1 MRYIAKGYEDRFVLR
16 LLIVLIIF
24 MMSTLVSILDT
35 FVFKTKLY
43 VARQEKNAC
52 YFFRAS
58 HFCAFKT
65 QQKGGDKIETIA
77 TPIVWVYDSISQ
89 PLYGIIIEEK
99 SRFYYG
105 PSIYGYYRLH
115 PILDYEVKKGDSLLI
130 GSGDHQYVATA
141 IADGS
146 LTYNSRDFYTKAVY
160 AFSGNIA
167 DALVEN
173 DVDFIKIQH
182 QSFTSKYKGERTR
195 EYTREKGWA
204 HLRVDLGAELRI
216 KKGYRMLIDQVQEMR
231 SSQN

>member
-1 MRYIAKGYEDRFVLR
+1 MNFNKEEGVEFALYFGVSWILLLLFVK
-16 LLIVLIIF
+16 VLNTFIF
-24 MMSTLVSILDT
+24 E
-35 FVFKTKLY
+35 TKLY

-52 YFFRAS
+52 YFFRTS
-58 HFCAFKT
+58 HYCAFKT

-99 SRFYYG
+99 SHFNSRSYIFEND
-105 PSIYGYYRLH
+105 RLY

-130 GSGDHQYVATA
+130 GSSDHQYVAIA

-146 LTYNSRDFYTKAVY
+146 LKYNSKNFYTKAVY

-182 QSFTSKYKGERTR
+182 QSFTSKYKNVKTK

-204 HLRVDLGAELRI
+204 NLDIELGGELRL
-216 KKGYRMLIDQVQEMR
+216 KKGYSMLKEQVQEMR